1 MTLATTLKA
10 DAGQLKA
17 DLSLAAGPSLEEM
30 ERSAAKIQAHY
41 RGKRDRAIVEVKRVR
56 AEFIARSKAER
67 DLMFAMKTQ
76 STLANLTD
84 VKAMTA
90 AIRNAT
96 ETRGWVIDP
105 NHAEWTAYWDLMM
118 MLLLTVVLFLMPYE
132 VAFLVPSLDALFV
145 INRLIDLIFICDLV
159 IQFFLAYQNGP
170 DKGNTWVKSLPMI
183 RKRYLKGWFTIDFVS
198 VLPFWII
205 EMSGLVDGQKDGAA
219 SGEEA
224 GGPESLLRVVRA
236 VRLLRLTKLTKVL
249 GMSRILKRYE
259 AHMDVT
265 YAVLSLLK
273 MVFFIVAWSHLQ
285 ACTWGM
291 LPSLEGAG
299 TETWLTDLAE
309 SEGTTVD
316 ELDPGLKYS
325 AALYWSVMTLTS
337 IGYGAMLPPQ
347 SNAIEMIVCVFL
359 MVISSILWVY
369 TMGQMCAIATSM
381 DPDTANFHRIMDG
394 LNMFMHE
401 RGIDKKLRVR
411 LRIYFH
417 NCRKMYRVSGD
428 TEILERMSPM
438 LRGVVALEAH
448 RPWLQRVWYLDPQ
461 VS

>member
-1 MTLATTLKA
+1 MSSIMTLATTLKA

-145 INRLIDLIFICDLV
+145 INRLIDLIFACDLV

-183 RKRYLKGWFTIDFVS
+183 RKRYLKGWFTIDFIS

-205 EMSGLVDGQKDGAA
+205 EMMVDGQKDGAA
-219 SGEEA
+219 GGDEA

-273 MVFFIVAWSHLQ
+273 MVFLIVAWSHLQ
-285 ACTWGM
+285 ACAWGM

-309 SEGTTVD
+309 SEGKTLD

-337 IGYGAMLPPQ
+337 IGRAAAALHSPPSSTPTLHSYCTPLHPHRYGAMLPPQ

-411 LRIYFH
+411 
-417 NCRKMYRVSGD
+417 
-428 TEILERMSPM
+428 
-438 LRGVVALEAH
+438 
-448 RPWLQRVWYLDPQ
+448 
-461 VS
+461 

>member
-1 MTLATTLKA
+1 MNARCSMSSLMTLATTLKA

-67 DLMFAMKTQ
+67 DLMFAMRTQ

-145 INRLIDLIFICDLV
+145 INRLIDLIFFCDLV

-183 RKRYLKGWFTIDFVS
+183 RKRYLKGWFAIDLVS

-205 EMSGLVDGQKDGAA
+205 EMMVDGQKDGAA
-219 SGEEA
+219 GGDEA
-224 GGPESLLRVVRA
+224 GGPQSLLRVVRA

-273 MVFFIVAWSHLQ
+273 MVFLIVAWSHLQ
-285 ACTWGM
+285 ACAWGM

-309 SEGTTVD
+309 SEGTTLED
-316 ELDPGLKYS
+316 LDPGLKYS

-401 RGIDKKLRVR
+401 RGIDRKLRVR
-411 LRIYFH
+411 
-417 NCRKMYRVSGD
+417 
-428 TEILERMSPM
+428 
-438 LRGVVALEAH
+438 
-448 RPWLQRVWYLDPQ
+448 
-461 VS
+461 